1 MKTPEQFTPA
11 DADFCIITFTLL
23 PSPFLSRT
31 SLEQRNAAVWNVT
44 GGDALNGQI
53 GQLGATTF
61 VAPRL
66 DRSRSWYQSRGD
78 RPLDVTGNIYIGARP
93 GHNQQAE
100 DSPHTRH
107 TSHSVP
113 GRYRPFCMP
122 GPKTF
127 TYLQLSTIPLRW
139 HRTRWSLSTNWA
151 SSTSTARPI
160 SSTRARPRTRPT
172 SSRRSESSFLCAWP
186 RLSLWQLSVPQP
198 TICVRRSSTRVRE
211 AARC

>member
-122 GPKTF
+122 GPKTLTF
-127 TYLQLSTIPLRW
+127 LQLYLCDGTGQDGPF
-139 HRTRWSLSTNWA
+139 
-151 SSTSTARPI
+151 RP
-160 SSTRARPRTRPT
+160 TGRRVRVQPGLFLQREHGLVRARRLAGGLNL
-172 SSRRSESSFLCAWP
+172 RS
-186 RLSLWQLSVPQP
+186 
-198 TICVRRSSTRVRE
+198 CVRGRG
-211 AARC
+211 